1 MTSSIAAV
9 LGIATQASYA
19 AANSFQDAFARF
31 RVSQGLPAQAL
42 ALGMISDIGFLQQR
56 SEVQKALMRNS
67 LYGIS
72 ECDFLTLLEAAF
84 TVPNTTG
91 PEECDGD
98 PFSKAHLLTG
108 LEPGK
113 LVDLYGKKG
122 AATTDFTWHTDARF
136 AGLLQAVQD
145 QSRSHNTINKA
156 AEAASSVLDD
166 KLRNASPE
174 CVRRLV
180 TEAVVGRLAKLLFV
194 PVDRIDPARAVSEYG
209 MDSMIAAELRN
220 WLVKTF
226 STDVSFLELL
236 SPEMKVETLVEMVVA
251 RRSQ

>member
-56 SEVQKALMRNS
+56 SDVQKALMRNS

-72 ECDFLTLLEAAF
+72 ERDFLTLLEAAF
-84 TVPNTTG
+84 TTSKLG
-91 PEECDGD
+91 PECDGD

-113 LVDLYGKKG
+113 LVDLYKKG
-122 AATTDFTWHTDARF
+122 LGTDFTWNTDARF
-136 AGLLQAVQD
+136 AGLLQAVED
-145 QSRSHNTINKA
+145 QSQSPIIK
-156 AEAASSVLDD
+156 AEAGSVLD

-174 CVRRLV
+174 SVQQLV
-180 TEAVVGRLAKLLFV
+180 TDAIVDRLAKLLFV
-194 PVDRIDPARAVSEYG
+194 PVDWIDPAHAVSEYG

-226 STDVSFLELL
+226 DTDVSFLELL
-236 SPEMKVETLVEMVVA
+236 SPEMKVETLVEMAVA